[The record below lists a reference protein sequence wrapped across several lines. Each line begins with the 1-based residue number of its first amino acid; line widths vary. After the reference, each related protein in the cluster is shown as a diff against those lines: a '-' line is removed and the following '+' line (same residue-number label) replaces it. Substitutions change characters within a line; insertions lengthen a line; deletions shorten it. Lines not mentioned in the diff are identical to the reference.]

1 MKNKCY
7 TDMVNAGYFDTSS
20 NNYIWIRDMEWISE
34 KKSNIFFDFIP
45 EDAIPFAV
53 TGGGDVWVADNDSE
67 KIFLYYH
74 DDDEP
79 EYYADSFENAV
90 FRQLV
95 EFLSDNEFVE
105 SSNEEDENSTA
116 FAKKYIRTCCNI
128 FKPYFLE
135 EQTEILLE
143 LVERTINE
151 YKNNNYIYHSFLDFD
166 KEASKI
172 ISKFIVG
179 YSYGEANE
187 NKCDFFEECNSAE
200 KFVSDSRLLEIKGY
214 CFEMSKKYAKYVG
227 ISDEAKEKCH
237 EVFYKK
243 GCNDIHFYRLNPIFE
258 TGKFDTGIQKKS
270 ADECKDDFI
279 KYYLDDENYPI
290 YAEHYLDGSQKP
302 PFSCRVYFRENNKMV
317 FSEYRQEKNGVFV
330 YMFTEE
336 NSYDKNGKLMSFI
349 KYDEHKLYVM
359 EDYHYIDGKL
369 LESVG
374 AESYS
379 FDCDIGDD
387 TYRLF
392 PNDDKFDELFDGGM
406 NPQMYISTKYIYE
419 NNMIV
424 SAKRFE
430 RNDDGVI
437 ESQYDIDKKTINA
450 LVKKGLI

>member
-7 TDMVNAGYFDTSS
+7 TDMLKAGYFNQKSDK
-20 NNYIWIRDMEWISE
+20 YIWIRDMEWISE
-34 KKSNIFFDFIP
+34 KKSNNFFDYIP
-45 EDAIPFAV
+45 EDTIPFAV
-53 TGGGDVWVADNDSE
+53 TGGGDVWAADNDSE

-95 EFLSDNEFVE
+95 EYLSDNEFVE
-105 SSNEEDENSTA
+105 SSNEDDENSTA
-116 FAKKYIRTCCNI
+116 FAKKYIRMCCDI

-135 EQTEILLE
+135 EQTKILLE
-143 LVERTINE
+143 LVERTIKE

-187 NKCDFFEECNSAE
+187 NNCVFFEECNSAE
-200 KFVSDSRLLEIKGY
+200 KFVSDSRLLEIKDY
-214 CFEMSKKYAKYVG
+214 CLEMSKKYAKYVS

-243 GCNDIHFYRLNPIFE
+243 GCNDILFYRLNPILE
-258 TGKFDTGIQKKS
+258 TGKFDVGTLKKS

-290 YAEHYLDGSQKP
+290 CAEHYLDGSQKP

-359 EDYHYIDGKL
+359 EDYHYIDEKL
-369 LESVG
+369 LESVS

-392 PNDDKFDELFDGGM
+392 PLDDEFNELFDGGM
-406 NPQMYISTKYIYE
+406 NPQVYICTKYIYE
-419 NNMIV
+419 NNVIV

-437 ESQYDIDKKTINA
+437 ESQYNIDKKTINA
-450 LVKKGLI
+450 LIKKGLI